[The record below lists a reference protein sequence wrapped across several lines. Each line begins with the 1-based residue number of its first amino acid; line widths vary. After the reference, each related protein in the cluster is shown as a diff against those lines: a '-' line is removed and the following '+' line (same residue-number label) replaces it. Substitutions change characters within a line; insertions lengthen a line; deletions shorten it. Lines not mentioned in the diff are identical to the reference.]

1 MQPQPPNQYLF
12 KLFIKI
18 WKFALRSPRVP
29 PLLHLHSCLC
39 VVGSLCEAMR
49 KRRETPVVQ
58 DIGDIMLAR
67 VGELAL
73 MA

>member
-1 MQPQPPNQYLF
+1 
-12 KLFIKI
+12 
-18 WKFALRSPRVP
+18 
-29 PLLHLHSCLC
+29 
-39 VVGSLCEAMR
+39 MR

-73 MA
+73 MAKMVFPFKDSCLRRNLSSHLWLNKELGCVFPV